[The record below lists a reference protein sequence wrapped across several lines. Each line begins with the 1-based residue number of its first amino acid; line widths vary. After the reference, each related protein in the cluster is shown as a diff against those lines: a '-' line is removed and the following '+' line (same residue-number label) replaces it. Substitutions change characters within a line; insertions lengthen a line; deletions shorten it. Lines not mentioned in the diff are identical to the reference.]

1 MPTQTTELFLLEDL
15 EDVGR
20 SELAERDLAA
30 LHAVAEWIKAY
41 VIKPNKALGRDGPI
55 CPFVPG
61 ALERKTL
68 WLAPEHIGAGGVPE
82 AVALMDGYRRLFLDT
97 EPTEGD
103 DAVYKVIVVIFSD
116 LAAERA
122 QGVFDGVLEQLA
134 LPSYAEDGIIFGPF
148 YEGNQGGALYNASF
162 RPFQSPAPFL
172 FVRNTVVSDW
182 KFFLDDDNWLGL
194 WARRFRESGA
204 RALAD
209 ELRRVPWR
217 TATAGARETSVGR
230 SS

>member
-97 EPTEGD
+97 KPTEGD

-194 WARRFRESGA
+194 WARRFGESGA

-217 TATAGARETSVGR
+217 TATAGARESSVGR

>member
-41 VIKPNKALGRDGPI
+41 VIRPNKALGRDGPI

-82 AVALMDGYRRLFLDT
+82 AVALMEGYRRLFLDT

-122 QGVFDGVLEQLA
+122 QGVFDGVLDQLS
-134 LPSYAEDGIIFGPF
+134 LPSYSEDGIIFGPF

-194 WARRFRESGA
+194 WARRFGESGA

>member
-82 AVALMDGYRRLFLDT
+82 AVALIDGYRRLFMDT

-172 FVRNTVVSDW
+172 FVRNTIVSDW

-194 WARRFRESGA
+194 WARRFGESGA

>member
-82 AVALMDGYRRLFLDT
+82 TVALMDGYRRLFLDT

-172 FVRNTVVSDW
+172 FVRNTIVSDW

-194 WARRFRESGA
+194 WARRFGESGA

>member
-41 VIKPNKALGRDGPI
+41 VIRPNKALGRDGPI

>member
-41 VIKPNKALGRDGPI
+41 VIRPNKALGRDGPI

-103 DAVYKVIVVIFSD
+103 DAVYKVIVVIFTD

-148 YEGNQGGALYNASF
+148 YEGNQGRALYNASF

-182 KFFLDDDNWLGL
+182 KFLLDDDNWLGL
-194 WARRFRESGA
+194 WARRFGESGA

-217 TATAGARETSVGR
+217 TATAGAQETSVGR